1 MNNGTPYPRAT
12 PPLGVNPLLARLRRE
27 IGALDGS
34 GAAAEAGVVSLGLAP
49 VDAALPWG
57 GLPRAALHEITGP
70 AQDGARLGFAVALL
84 ARLRIGR
91 PVLWCRTQSAL
102 ADHGAL
108 YGPGLAAAGVS
119 PRQVIFVT
127 VNKAADALWVLEEGL
142 RCNGLAAV
150 VGEGI
155 APRFTDSRRLQLAAR
170 GGSTLG
176 LLLPA
181 ASAKPVPSAALTRW
195 HVTSVASVGTG
206 PALPRR
212 AWRLALQHGR
222 GVRPTAWHVEW
233 KDAALC
239 GALAVPLADRSLEEP
254 AVAVG

>member
-1 MNNGTPYPRAT
+1 M
-12 PPLGVNPLLARLRRE
+12 
-27 IGALDGS
+27 
-34 GAAAEAGVVSLGLAP
+34 VSLGLAS
-49 VDAALPWG
+49 VDGALPWG

-127 VNKAADALWVLEEGL
+127 VAKAADALWVLEEGL

-155 APRFTDSRRLQLAAR
+155 TPRFTDTRRLQLAAR

-181 ASAKPVPSAALTRW
+181 AKDKPVPSAALTRW
-195 HVTSVASVGTG
+195 HVTSAPTARGSGL
-206 PALPRR
+206 ALPRR

-222 GVRPTAWHVEW
+222 GIRPTAWHVEW

-239 GALAVPLADRSLEEP
+239 GALAVPLADRPVEEP
-254 AVAVG
+254 AAALG